1 MPPTGSD
8 PTPSAFWAGL
18 LPEPLSRVVAIV
30 LAILVALFCIL
41 RFVLPSPRIASMSK
55 AFDDMKKLRDKAR
68 DAHMFNS
75 QLETESVPNEFIA
88 YAALGFYFP
97 HSLIIL
103 KNR

>member
-1 MPPTGSD
+1 
-8 PTPSAFWAGL
+8 
-18 LPEPLSRVVAIV
+18 
-30 LAILVALFCIL
+30 
-41 RFVLPSPRIASMSK
+41 MSK
-55 AFDDMKKLRDKAR
+55 AFDDMKKLHDKAR